1 MAEEKNNQ
9 HYINKEQDRRLSILE
24 QERREVFGH
33 IATVN
38 RELTEVKT
46 DVAWLKR
53 YYWIVVTAS
62 VSGLIAG
69 IMNLLK

>member
-1 MAEEKNNQ
+1 MAKEKNNQ
-9 HYINKEQDRRLSILE
+9 PYINKEQDRRLSILE
-24 QERREVFGH
+24 QERKEVFKH

-38 RELTEVKT
+38 TELTEVKT